1 MQVTQGIR
9 ATEFAAEKK
18 KKKLFKPS
26 FNTSF
31 PQPCP
36 FQAISVS
43 ADKG

>member
-9 ATEFAAEKK
+9 ATEFAAEK

-36 FQAISVS
+36 FQAINVS